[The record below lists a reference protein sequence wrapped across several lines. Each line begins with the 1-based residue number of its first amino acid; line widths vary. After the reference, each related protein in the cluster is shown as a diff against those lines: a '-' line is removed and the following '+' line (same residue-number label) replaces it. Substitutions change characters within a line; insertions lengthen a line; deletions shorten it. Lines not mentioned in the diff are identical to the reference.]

1 MDILKGLFGEGALTF
16 EQFSEALKAH
26 PEIKLADLASGEYVA
41 KGKYDA
47 KETEL
52 NTANTTIKTLQDAVK
67 KFDGV
72 DVEKLKGDVK
82 NWETKYND
90 DIAALK
96 LSSAI
101 DTDLMK
107 AKVKNL
113 KVVKGCLDTSKIK
126 LDGDTLLGLSE
137 QLDALR
143 TSDAYLFESTEG
155 ASGAGAQGS
164 AGGTGMAAG
173 KSGGEDLSSLSD
185 ADYYARVYDKK

>member
-16 EQFSEALKAH
+16 EQFSQALKAH

-52 NTANTTIKTLQDAVK
+52 NTASTTIKTLQDAVR

-72 DVEKLKGDVK
+72 DVEKLKDDVK

-113 KVVKGCLDTSKIK
+113 KVVKGCLDTSRIR

-137 QLDALR
+137 QLDELR
-143 TSDAYLFESTEG
+143 SSDGYLFENEDGRAVSF
-155 ASGAGAQGS
+155 A
-164 AGGTGMAAG
+164 GTGLPAG
-173 KSGGEDLSSLSD
+173 KSGSEDLSRLSD
-185 ADYYARVYDKK
+185 SEYYSRVYNGSKQI

>member
-1 MDILKGLFGEGALTF
+1 MDILKVLFGDGSLTF
-16 EQFSEALKAH
+16 TQFSEALKAH
-26 PEIKLADLASGEYVA
+26 PEIKLVDLASGEYVA
-41 KGKYDA
+41 KGKVTE
-47 KETEL
+47 KENEL
-52 NTANTTIKTLQDAVK
+52 LTANNTIKTLQDAVK

-72 DVEKLKGDVK
+72 DVEKLKGDVETWK
-82 NWETKYND
+82 NKYND

-143 TSDAYLFESTEG
+143 TSDAYLFESAEG